1 MKTKIKNKCP
11 TFSFNKNAA
20 KYIVNLFGKT
30 FNEDGYIIAGKNEK
44 KVRCGIC
51 KNPIKINNL
60 AGLIKNIGFICN
72 NTTCLISI
80 SGKLN
85 NDYLHIRRKK

>member
-20 KYIVNLFGKT
+20 KYIVNLFGRT
-30 FNEDGYIIAGKNEK
+30 FDEDGYVTTLGNKRVK
-44 KVRCGIC
+44 CGVC
-51 KNPIKINNL
+51 KQPFKTDHL